1 MFGFKSKDMQLADF
15 PTDEMILSLSLSDIM
30 KFRITKII
38 YSLND
43 KGSIAS
49 LQFFF
54 GQFESPRY
62 GENLEKP
69 QTFVFP
75 QDRPLGLLKISYG

>member
-1 MFGFKSKDMQLADF
+1 MGYNAKDMQVADF
-15 PTDEMILSLSLSDIM
+15 PTDEMILALSLSDIL
-30 KFRITKII
+30 KFRITKLI

-54 GQFESPRY
+54 GEFESPRY
-62 GENLEKP
+62 GEILEKP
-69 QTFVFP
+69 ETFFFP
-75 QDRPLGLLKISYG
+75 KDRPLGLLKISYG